1 MSDEKENI
9 NIADLINSMQTES
22 DNDEYIPSTDI
33 ELTHKIVETLF
44 DNNNINMVSSV
55 TKKEL
60 SGILKLFVLNEI
72 VHEGRQSIISRL
84 INNFLTLKVSENR
97 LGRSELIKAIIGRQ
111 TDIQERSG
119 FINKYIRG

>member
-1 MSDEKENI
+1 MTDEKENI

-22 DNDEYIPSTDI
+22 DTDDYIPSTDI

-111 TDIQERSG
+111 SDIQERSG